1 MARQQVT
8 YQASFEFVTQS
19 EQEQFFLHFL
29 FVTSV
34 VIPQTDSNYSCWATS
49 NLVPRG
55 YVERGLLHFTWLL
68 AMFRNAGDSDSVSE
82 WLPSP
87 KPFALVRQL
96 CKYNNLNM
104 NVKHTNSR
112 DTAYVWYRYLKSIK
126 FENAPA
132 AGRPRIRRH
141 TLCLQWRPATL
152 ICCLLHSNKILINTY
167 NLINHITIYKY

>member
-1 MARQQVT
+1 MARQRVYLSGQ
-8 YQASFEFVTQS
+8 FVTRRS
-19 EQEQFFLHFL
+19 RNNCFLHFL

-34 VIPQTDSNYSCWATS
+34 VIYQTDSNYSCWATS

-112 DTAYVWYRYLKSIK
+112 DTAYVWYWYLKSMKI
-126 FENAPA
+126 ENAPA
-132 AGRPRIRRH
+132 AGRPRIRRR

-152 ICCLLHSNKILINTY
+152 ICCLLHSKKICINTY